1 VIAGIAPAAPKKE
14 WCKMPRFVFTY
25 RHPAGYAPSADGAPA
40 WMAWFEGMGEHLVD
54 LGQPAVARTRLGNC
68 ESGRTELGG
77 YSIVQADDLE
87 AAAAIAK
94 GCPHLEHGGGVEV
107 GELGEVPTPRPK
119 GA

>member
-1 VIAGIAPAAPKKE
+1 MPK
-14 WCKMPRFVFTY
+14 FVFTY
-25 RHPAGYAPSADGAPA
+25 RHPAGYTPSSESAPA
-40 WMAWFEGMGEHLVD
+40 WMAWFEGMGDHLVD
-54 LGQPAVARTRLGNC
+54 LGQPAVARTALGNC

-94 GCPHLEHGGGVEV
+94 GCPHLERGGGVEV
-107 GELGEVPTPRPK
+107 GELGEVPTPRPI